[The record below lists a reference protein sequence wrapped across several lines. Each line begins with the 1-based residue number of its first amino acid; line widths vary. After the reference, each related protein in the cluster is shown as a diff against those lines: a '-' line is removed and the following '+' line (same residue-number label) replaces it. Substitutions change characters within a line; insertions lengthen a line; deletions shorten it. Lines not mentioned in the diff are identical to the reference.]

1 VVYEDEYSVPQLFD
15 FCGDWRFSSENEI
28 IQSKDVINLV
38 ECIKNEKSIKITTL
52 VINTGFIPATNQ
64 VFLEQVRNS
73 KNCWLLGNSAEPL
86 VELVPMA
93 YTMVNHDSDLD
104 LYQYDVEFQI
114 NPTNDLQNYS

>member
-1 VVYEDEYSVPQLFD
+1 VYEDEYSVPQLFD

-38 ECIKNEKSIKITTL
+38 ESIKNEKSIKTISL
-52 VINTGFIPATNQ
+52 VMNTGYIPASNQ
-64 VFLEQVRNS
+64 IYLEQVRNS
-73 KNCWLLGNSAEPL
+73 KNCWLLANATEPL
-86 VELVPMA
+86 VELVPKA
-93 YTMVNHDSDLD
+93 YTMVNYDSDLD